1 MIYFLYA
8 CRMPRIR
15 KIIQLSTTDYSSL
28 TNILSGGESSA
39 RQQTRARILD
49 LLHRRHSPV
58 KIAELLRVA
67 PATVYNVQNR
77 YLTKGLE
84 AALTDQPRSGK
95 PSVISGLEKAR
106 LTALACA
113 DAPPGHARWTLRL
126 LAAEAVEQGLVSRIS
141 HKTVGQILK
150 KTL

>member
-1 MIYFLYA
+1 M
-8 CRMPRIR
+8 
-15 KIIQLSTTDYSSL
+15 

-49 LLHRRHSPV
+49 LLHRRESPV

-67 PATVYNVQNR
+67 PGTIYNVQNR
-77 YLTKGLE
+77 YLAKGLQ
-84 AALTDQPRSGK
+84 AALTDKPRSGK
-95 PSVISGLEKAR
+95 PSIISGLEKAR

-113 DAPPGHARWTLRL
+113 DAPAGHARWTLRL

-141 HKTVGQILK
+141 HKTVGEILK